1 MTNVEFRALRSE
13 AGVTQARVAIRADVD
28 RTRLCMWE
36 VGDLGLRAEEVWS
49 LEKALA
55 GLISERADQMTKLL
69 TSFESRQVAAG

>member
-49 LEKALA
+49 LEKAF
-55 GLISERADQMTKLL
+55 GWADQRA
-69 TSFESRQVAAG
+69 S